1 MLKEIPAKNGEMQ
14 VPLGPCRWWG
24 LAQAHLT
31 PRTTSSTNWA
41 HYSAPST
48 DIWTSLGNGICG
60 FSKLLAPWQTS
71 NDAWSIIMTQWSLAF
86 FYYYYCKWSSGHGQ
100 QLLLSVL
107 MMYTGRQCLQY
118 STRDCM
124 TLLAESLVITC
135 EHNVVP
141 GSEPGLQLALDKYLY
156 NEGIGWSHGS
166 PAEWSP
172 PSSCPVI
179 PGQTSM
185 PVFVPVT
192 VTE

>member
-86 FYYYYCKWSSGHGQ
+86 F
-100 QLLLSVL
+100 LLLLQMVFRAWSAASTVCPDVVHRQTVSS
-107 MMYTGRQCLQY
+107 MFYTWLHG
-118 STRDCM
+118 
-124 TLLAESLVITC
+124 LLAESLVITC

-192 VTE
+192 ITE